1 MLSDEKLLRHW
12 ESTGYDR
19 AGCQI
24 TQLIARIRAVA
35 EAAVKDA
42 VGGDE
47 PVAFIDYHDLKVMRG
62 DETFEPVVSSYA
74 LPHDIPLYASPQA
87 SAAVPEDW
95 REVMQGLVECARDEI
110 VRCEGMKCR
119 EPNCISCND
128 ELEATTS
135 VERSREFVFRARAM
149 LAASQPEVKS

>member
-1 MLSDEKLLRHW
+1 MLSDEKLLEIYNANTRPTQ
-12 ESTGYDR
+12 SVMASIY
-19 AGCQI
+19 AG
-24 TQLIARIRAVA
+24 LRAVA

-42 VGGDE
+42 VGGE
-47 PVAFIDYHDLKVMRG
+47 AWKHDCA
-62 DETFEPVVSSYA
+62 A
-74 LPHDIPLYASPQA
+74 LLTNDVEFWIASCPHCGKPRPQA

-149 LAASQPEVKS
+149 LAVIAAHIAKQGGVA